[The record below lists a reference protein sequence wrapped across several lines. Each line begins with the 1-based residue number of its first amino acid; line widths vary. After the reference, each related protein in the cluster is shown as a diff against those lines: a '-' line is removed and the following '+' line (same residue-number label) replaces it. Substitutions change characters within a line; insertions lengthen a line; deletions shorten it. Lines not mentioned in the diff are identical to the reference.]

1 MIIYDI
7 DDFQNMVQLK
17 PINLMYDS
25 TNINKYS
32 THRLTIIGLSLS

>member
-17 PINLMYDS
+17 PIYLVYDS
-25 TNINKYS
+25 MRKKYELTNIQ
-32 THRLTIIGLSLS
+32 HID